1 MSNRLRLPELK
12 VFQTRSVWPVLI
24 TSAALM
30 IVIIAGG
37 LYTYLQF
44 KQSLLEQKFYA
55 AQNHSKS
62 LSNAVIDLL
71 VTKDY
76 AAIESHI
83 RQTFSGDDI
92 SAVSISNISGE
103 LLSGIYRDDDKKLKI
118 LVSSQKQEIPSFD
131 NKIFVQKIDNDK
143 LTTFYKI
150 NLGMDLAIIKIETLK
165 NKNDEALIALQIKTL
180 IFFITAFLAILTILG
195 VFIWR
200 AYFSVSHYEKVILE
214 QNTKITEN
222 NLRLMEASQNKS
234 EFLANMSHELRT
246 PLNSIIGF
254 SEVLL
259 EKYFGN
265 LNPKQTSY
273 VQNINNSGQHLL
285 ELINDV
291 LDLSK
296 IEAGQFELLKSQ
308 FNLSKVFEL
317 VINILNVRAK
327 KKNIEF
333 TNTGIDRLGQFY
345 ADERALRQ
353 ILLNLLTNAIKF
365 TPEGGKVTLSAICND
380 EYLEVSISDTGIGI
394 AKENQEMVFEEF
406 IQVNSSATKNQEGT
420 GLGLAIVKRLIEM
433 HGGHIYLASEL
444 GQGSTFSFHIPV
456 MNEETVDG

>member
-1 MSNRLRLPELK
+1 M
-12 VFQTRSVWPVLI
+12 VL
-24 TSAALM
+24 M
-30 IVIIAGG
+30 VVIITGG
-37 LYTYLQF
+37 IYTYFQF

-62 LSNAVIDLL
+62 LSNAVVDLL
-71 VTKDY
+71 ITKDY
-76 AAIESHI
+76 AGIESHI
-83 RQTFSGDDI
+83 RQTFSNDDV
-92 SAVSISNISGE
+92 SAVTISNMSGVV
-103 LLSGIYRDDDKKLKI
+103 LSGLYRDDDQKLKI
-118 LVSSQKQEIPSFD
+118 LVSSQNMKIPKFD
-131 NKIFVQKIDNDK
+131 NKPFIQTIDNDK

-150 NLGMDLAIIKIETLK
+150 NLGVDLGLIKIETLK

-180 IFFITAFLAILTILG
+180 IFFIAAFLTILMILG

-200 AYFSVSHYEKVILE
+200 AYFSVLNYEKVILH
-214 QNTKITEN
+214 QNTEITYN
-222 NLRLMEASQNKS
+222 NSKLIEANQHKS

-259 EKYFGN
+259 EKYFGE
-265 LNPKQTSY
+265 LNPKQVDY
-273 VQNINNSGQHLL
+273 VRNINNSGQHLL

-296 IEAGQFELLKSQ
+296 IEAGQFELHESQ
-308 FNLSKVFEL
+308 FKLSKVFEL

-333 TNTGIDRLGQFY
+333 TNTGIDSLGEFY

-365 TPEGGKVTLSAICND
+365 TPEGGKVKLNAICN
-380 EYLEVSISDTGIGI
+380 EHNLEVAISDSGIGI
-394 AKENQEMVFEEF
+394 AKEDQEAVFEEF
-406 IQVNSSATKNQEGT
+406 KQVNSSVTKNQEGT

-433 HGGHIYLASEL
+433 HGGEIHLVSEL
-444 GQGSTFSFHIPV
+444 GQGSIFSFNIPV
-456 MNEETVDG
+456 VKKGSIDG

>member
-1 MSNRLRLPELK
+1 MPNRLRLPNLK
-12 VFQTRSVWPVLI
+12 VFQTRSIWPVLI
-24 TSAALM
+24 ISAALM
-30 IVIIAGG
+30 VAIIAGG

-44 KQSLLEQKFYA
+44 RQSQVEQNFYA

-62 LSNAVIDLL
+62 LSNAVADLL
-71 VTKDY
+71 ITKDY
-76 AAIESHI
+76 AGIESRI
-83 RQTFSGDDI
+83 RQTFADDDVSTASIYNMSGVVL
-92 SAVSISNISGE
+92 A
-103 LLSGIYRDDDKKLKI
+103 GIYRDEDNKLRVLI
-118 LVSSQKQEIPSFD
+118 SSQMIEIPDFD
-131 NKIFVQKIDNDK
+131 NQLFIQQEATNK
-143 LTTFYKI
+143 LITFYKI
-150 NLGMDLAIIKIETLK
+150 NLGMDLGLIKIETVK
-165 NKNDEALIALQIKTL
+165 NKNDEALIALQVKTL
-180 IFFITAFLAILTILG
+180 IFFITTFLAILAILG

-200 AYFSVSHYEKVILE
+200 AYFSVSHYEKVILN

-222 NLRLMEASQNKS
+222 NLRLMEASRNKS

-259 EKYFGN
+259 EKYFGE

-296 IEAGQFELLKSQ
+296 IEAGQFELQKSQ
-308 FNLSKVFEL
+308 FKLSKVFEL
-317 VINILNVRAK
+317 VIDILNVRAK

-333 TNTGIDRLGQFY
+333 TNTGVDNLGQFY

-365 TPEGGKVTLSAICND
+365 TPEGGKVTLNAICND
-380 EYLEVSISDTGIGI
+380 QNLEVAISDTGIGI
-394 AKENQEMVFEEF
+394 AKENQEAVFEEF
-406 IQVNSSATKNQEGT
+406 IQVNSTATKSQEGT
-420 GLGLAIVKRLIEM
+420 GLGLAIVRRLIEM
-433 HGGHIYLASEL
+433 HGGQIYLVSEL
-444 GQGSTFSFHIPV
+444 GKGSTFSFHIPV
-456 MNEETVDG
+456 VRKEATDG

>member
-1 MSNRLRLPELK
+1 MPNRLKLNQLK
-12 VFQTRSVWPVLI
+12 VFKSRSIWPVII
-24 TSAALM
+24 TSAVLM
-30 IVIIAGG
+30 VVIIAGG

-44 KQSLLEQKFYA
+44 RQSLLEQKFYA
-55 AQNHSKS
+55 AQNHSKG
-62 LSNAVIDLL
+62 LSNAVANFLI
-71 VTKDY
+71 TKDY

-83 RQTFSGDDI
+83 RQTFSDGDV
-92 SAVSISNISGE
+92 SAVTITNTSGD
-103 LLSGIYRDDDKKLKI
+103 LLSGIYRDGDEKLKI
-118 LVSSQKQEIPSFD
+118 LISSQKMEIPNF
-131 NKIFVQKIDNDK
+131 NYKPFIQQIDNDK

-150 NLGMDLAIIKIETLK
+150 NLGMDLGLIKIVTLK
-165 NKNDEALIALQIKTL
+165 NKNDEALIALQIRTL
-180 IFFITAFLAILTILG
+180 IFFIAAFLAILIILG

-200 AYFSVSHYEKVILE
+200 AYFSVSHYEKVILN

-222 NLRLMEASQNKS
+222 NLKLMEASQNKS

-259 EKYFGN
+259 EKYFGE

-296 IEAGQFELLKSQ
+296 IEAGQFELHKSQ
-308 FNLSKVFEL
+308 FKLSKVFEL

-333 TNTGIDRLGQFY
+333 TNTGIDSLEEFY

-365 TPEGGKVTLSAICND
+365 TPEGGKVKLSAICND
-380 EYLEVSISDTGIGI
+380 QNLEVAISDSGIGI
-394 AKENQEMVFEEF
+394 AKEDQEAVFEEF
-406 IQVNSSATKNQEGT
+406 IQVNSSATKKEQGT

-433 HGGHIYLASEL
+433 HGGNIYLDSEL
-444 GQGSTFSFHIPV
+444 GQGSTFSFNIPV
-456 MNEETVDG
+456 LRHEATDG